1 MTQWSSDQ
9 TRLSLASINIDV
21 FGTIIRGV
29 QKLSL
34 TDEVSGDPMYG
45 NGPTSIGLPVGQHKA
60 EGSIGLVPEM
70 ADDVR
75 AALGDQFSQI
85 PTSIGITMFESF
97 GGASITYNVTRAYW
111 RKLEVDF
118 GEPGG
123 SKGSV
128 ETFGLVILDP
138 VDFNGLSGVR
148 SRDVSLFSFPVVLL

>member
-1 MTQWSSDQ
+1 MSDWSSDQ
-9 TRLSLASINIDV
+9 VRKSLASITIDV

-29 QKLSL
+29 QKLTC
-34 TDEVSGDPMYG
+34 TDELSGDPMYA
-45 NGPTSIGLPVGQHKA
+45 NGSVSIGLPAGQHKA
-60 EGSIGLVPEM
+60 EGSIGMIPEM

-75 AALGDQFSQI
+75 AALGDQFSQV
-85 PTSIGITMFESF
+85 PTTIGITMFEPF
-97 GGASITYNVTRAYW
+97 GGVPLTYNLTRVYW

-138 VDFNGLSGVR
+138 IDFNGLSSVR